1 MGCYCTFD
9 VKKGVADTKSTK
21 SKLSTKIRRYNLAQR
36 YERKNQMTKEDIL
49 MLTGKIPLTELAFRI
64 HGRKERGINYCVIS
78 RYKNDGFIHSKIEHM
93 VTDDLD
99 SLDLNKKSDET
110 SLSLDIDNATD

>member
-1 MGCYCTFD
+1 
-9 VKKGVADTKSTK
+9 
-21 SKLSTKIRRYNLAQR
+21 
-36 YERKNQMTKEDIL
+36 MTKEDIL

-64 HGRKERGINYCVIS
+64 HGRKERSINYCVIS

-99 SLDLNKKSDET
+99 SLDLNKKSDENLSPKKLDNKK
-110 SLSLDIDNATD
+110 SL